1 MGPRVPPIALSPV
14 LLVQPHPTPR
24 IYGRLLHRSVGDLQ
38 PELRRVAV
46 RVAEPGVGL
55 ALEGGELRGHS
66 VKSRAMS
73 WAASLASLS
82 LGAPLAML

>member
-1 MGPRVPPIALSPV
+1 V
-14 LLVQPHPTPR
+14 
-24 IYGRLLHRSVGDLQ
+24 
-38 PELRRVAV
+38 V